1 MRQIGANPQSV
12 QTGIFVNLLLDTF
25 APRSLK
31 IVALKRTLTICL
43 AALLI
48 YSCGA
53 GGKKEASSSHNASQD
68 TVPAPYLAPD
78 SIKYYHDKV
87 EHFFES
93 NHFLN
98 NFSGGIIIAK
108 NGVPVF
114 EYYGG
119 LEDRTLKD
127 SVDPES
133 AFQIASTSK
142 PFTAAAVLQLV
153 EQGKLSLDDKVSKY
167 FPGFPYTQ
175 VDIRSLLNHRSG
187 LPNYINY
194 MDPGTDKQKR
204 WKRDSLATNK
214 DVINSLLTWN
224 VPQSYRFNVH
234 FSYCN
239 TNYVLLA
246 SIIEKVTG
254 VPFPQYMQ
262 KNFFDRFGMTHTY
275 IKAIGDTASN
285 ISYQRNRFVYAED
298 FSDGPYGDK
307 NIYSTPRDLLKWDQ
321 AWYNGQ
327 VLSQQW
333 TDSAYTPYS
342 NERPSMHNYGLG
354 WRLLFT
360 PTKKKVVYHN
370 GHWHGFNSGFARLT
384 EERATIIMLSN
395 NSNAA
400 VYPIS
405 RALYNIFGNYDGKHE
420 EDEE

>member
-1 MRQIGANPQSV
+1 M
-12 QTGIFVNLLLDTF
+12 F
-25 APRSLK
+25 LK
-31 IVALKRTLTICL
+31 IVELKRTLTICL
-43 AALLI
+43 SLVLLC
-48 YSCGA
+48 SCGA
-53 GGKKEASSSHNASQD
+53 GKKQD
-68 TVPAPYLAPD
+68 QSEHAALNDTIPAPYLSPD
-78 SIKYYHDKV
+78 SVTYYRQKI
-87 EHFFES
+87 ERFFEG
-93 NHFLN
+93 NHFLR
-98 NFSGGIIIAK
+98 NFSGGILIAK

-127 SVDPES
+127 SVDPETPL
-133 AFQIASTSK
+133 QIASTSK
-142 PFTAAAVLQLV
+142 PFTAAAILQLV
-153 EQGKLSLDDKVSKY
+153 EQGKISLDDLVSKY
-167 FPGFPYTQ
+167 FPGFPYTE
-175 VDIRSLLNHRSG
+175 VDVRSLLNHRSG

-204 WKRDSLATNK
+204 WKRDSLATNN
-214 DVINSLLTWN
+214 DVIHTLLNWN

-246 SIIEKVTG
+246 SIVEKVTG

-262 KNFFDRFGMTHTY
+262 TNFFDRYGMKNTY
-275 IKAIGDTASN
+275 IRTAGDTASN

-298 FSDGPYGDK
+298 FSDGAYGDK

-333 TDSAYTPYS
+333 IDSAYTPYS

-354 WRLLFT
+354 WRLLD
-360 PTKKKVVYHN
+360 TKTGKRVVYHN
-370 GHWHGFNSGFARLT
+370 GHWHGFNSGFARLI
-384 EERATIIMLSN
+384 EEKATIIILSN
-395 NSNAA
+395 DSDGS
-400 VYPIS
+400 VYPVT
-405 RALYNIFGNYDGKHE
+405 RALYNVFGNYDGKGV